1 MRSSKRKVVV
11 VGAGAVGSTFCY
23 ALAQSGLVSEIALID
38 KNERLAEGQILDL
51 SHGRPYYPSLS
62 LHVGT
67 VADYADASVIV
78 ITAGAAQQPGESRLD
93 LLKKNAAIIGRIM
106 SDIVDQGSS
115 AVVIVVSN
123 PVDVLTYVALQ
134 QSGWPR
140 GRVIGSGTVLDSAR
154 LRYLL
159 SEHCGVDIHN
169 VHAYMLGEHGDSE
182 FAAWSMTH
190 LAGIPIDAY
199 CPACHKCENWMDERR
214 SIEERVR
221 NSAYHIIDYKGATW
235 FGVGMA
241 LVRIVEAIVRNQR
254 SVLTVSTRLDG
265 EYGLNEV
272 CLSVPCIVSENG
284 VDELVDCGLPNH
296 ERDLLVASSAIL
308 KAAIARLEQS

>member
-11 VGAGAVGSTFCY
+11 VGAGSVGSTFCY
-23 ALAQSGLVSEIALID
+23 ALAQSGLISEIALVD
-38 KNERLAEGQILDL
+38 KNERLAQGQILDL

-62 LHVGT
+62 LHVGS

-78 ITAGAAQQPGESRLD
+78 ITAGAAQQPGETRLD
-93 LLKKNAAIIGRIM
+93 LLKKNAAIVGSIM
-106 SDIVDQGSS
+106 NDIVEQGSS

-134 QSGWPR
+134 QSEWPR
-140 GRVIGSGTVLDSAR
+140 GRIIGSGTVLDSAR

-159 SEHCGVDIHN
+159 SEHCSVDIHN

-199 CPACHKCENWMDERR
+199 CPACHKCDNWMDERK

-265 EYGLNEV
+265 EYGLSDV

-284 VDELVDCGLPNH
+284 VDEIIECNLPEL
-296 ERDLLVASSAIL
+296 ERSHLNQSSDIL
-308 KAAIARLEQS
+308 KGAITQLCE

>member
-11 VGAGAVGSTFCY
+11 VGAGSVGSTFCY
-23 ALAQSGLVSEIALID
+23 ALAQSGLISEIALVD
-38 KNERLAEGQILDL
+38 KNERLAQGQILDL

-62 LHVGT
+62 LHVGS

-78 ITAGAAQQPGESRLD
+78 ITAGAAQQPGETRLD
-93 LLKKNAAIIGRIM
+93 LLKKNAAIVGSIM
-106 SDIVDQGSS
+106 NDIVEQGSS

-134 QSGWPR
+134 QSEWPR
-140 GRVIGSGTVLDSAR
+140 GRIIGSGTVLDSAR

-159 SEHCGVDIHN
+159 SEHCSVDIHN

-199 CPACHKCENWMDERR
+199 CPACHKCENWMDERK

-265 EYGLNEV
+265 QYGLNDV

-284 VDELVDCGLPNH
+284 VDEIIESGLSKS
-296 ERDLLVASSAIL
+296 ERELLAASGAIL
-308 KAAIARLEQS
+308 KAVIRTLEQT

>member
-1 MRSSKRKVVV
+1 
-11 VGAGAVGSTFCY
+11 
-23 ALAQSGLVSEIALID
+23 
-38 KNERLAEGQILDL
+38 
-51 SHGRPYYPSLS
+51 
-62 LHVGT
+62 
-67 VADYADASVIV
+67 
-78 ITAGAAQQPGESRLD
+78 
-93 LLKKNAAIIGRIM
+93 
-106 SDIVDQGSS
+106 
-115 AVVIVVSN
+115 IVVSN
-123 PVDVLTYVALQ
+123 TVDVLTNVALQ
-134 QSGWPR
+134 QTTWPR

-159 SEHCGVDIHN
+159 SEHCNVDIHN

-199 CPACHKCENWMDERR
+199 CPACHKCANWMDERK

-265 EYGLNEV
+265 EYGLSDV

-284 VDELVDCGLPNH
+284 VDEIVDCGLPNH
-296 ERDLLVASSAIL
+296 ERDRLVASGGIL
-308 KAAIARLEQS
+308 KAAIASLEQF